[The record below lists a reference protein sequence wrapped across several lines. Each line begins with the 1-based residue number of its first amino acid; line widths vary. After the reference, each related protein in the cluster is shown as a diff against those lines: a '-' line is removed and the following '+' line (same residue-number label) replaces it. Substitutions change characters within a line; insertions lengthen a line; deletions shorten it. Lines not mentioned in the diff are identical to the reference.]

1 MSDQD
6 YPSKVMEPAVYQPD
20 LLTQSLYWIEPEL
33 PHKQVIV
40 VTTDDGTLY
49 HGRDGS
55 HVHDW
60 GVMLNPA
67 KRQFRQLTQE
77 LHLQD
82 AGKNW
87 KGGAAFF
94 CYIVPLEYGGR
105 GPHFAIRMAMPM
117 LDFIFPQDSK
127 PQGLRV
133 LALEQAFSSEAY
145 PLLRLVPTSFIGKPL
160 PGPQLQTT
168 LPHSLAHWARA
179 WGVESLLLVAR
190 DEHYAVDS
198 TTALMRYTPSL
209 WKMHSWHCAGC
220 RPRLQPGDSG
230 LRQRMVDYNVPGGFP
245 LPACIKCGMTAAQS
259 EDDDL

>member
-20 LLTQSLYWIEPEL
+20 LLTQSLYWIEPDL

-40 VTTDDGTLY
+40 VTTDHGTLY

-82 AGKNW
+82 DGKNW

-94 CYIVPLEYGGR
+94 CYIVPLEYGGQ

-127 PQGLRV
+127 PQGLRM
-133 LALEQAFSSEAY
+133 LALEQAFSSDAY
-145 PLLRLVPTSFIGKPL
+145 PLLVQGL
-160 PGPQLQTT
+160 
-168 LPHSLAHWARA
+168 LAHLHREDQLAEA
-179 WGVESLLLVAR
+179 HLPQAVDQPPAEASGV
-190 DEHYAVDS
+190 DEHGVRFEFVDFAS
-198 TTALMRYTPSL
+198 
-209 WKMHSWHCAGC
+209 HHVG
-220 RPRLQPGDSG
+220 
-230 LRQRMVDYNVPGGFP
+230 
-245 LPACIKCGMTAAQS
+245 
-259 EDDDL
+259 

>member
-6 YPSKVMEPAVYQPD
+6 YPSKVMEPAVYRPD
-20 LLTQSLYWIEPEL
+20 LLTQSLYWIEPEF

-40 VTTDDGTLY
+40 VTTDHSTLY

-67 KRQFRQLTQE
+67 KLQFRRLAQE
-77 LHLQD
+77 LHLQAED
-82 AGKNW
+82 NAW
-87 KGGAAFF
+87 KGGSVFF
-94 CYIVPLEYGGR
+94 CYIVPLEYGGDS
-105 GPHFAIRMAMPM
+105 PHFAIRFAMP
-117 LDFIFPQDSK
+117 LLAFLFPQDSR

-133 LALEQAFSSEAY
+133 LALEQAFSPAAF

-160 PGPQLQTT
+160 PGPQLETT
-168 LPHSLAHWARA
+168 LPHSFAHWARK
-179 WGVESLLLVAR
+179 WDVENLLLVAR
-190 DEHYAVDS
+190 DERYAVDS

-209 WKMHSWHCAGC
+209 WRMYSWHCGGC
-220 RPRLQPGDSG
+220 RPHLKPGDSG
-230 LRQRMVDYNVPGGFP
+230 LRQRMVDYNVPGGYP